1 MAQQHT
7 PAAGSGPQAQEM
19 RRIANET
26 LARALEL
33 DQQSL
38 LLSEHRNNLICQ
50 GDADLALADALLTA
64 CATLGTEAFT
74 VRKTGQLLADLATQ
88 AERHDDQR
96 QSLDETPGTC
106 EQCGGRGMW
115 RPPYARERVPC
126 DLCTSA
132 PISQAS
138 ATTSA
143 SPADSDNKA

>member
-7 PAAGSGPQAQEM
+7 QAAGSGNQTQEM

-38 LLSEHRNNLICQ
+38 LLSEHRNNLICE
-50 GDADLALADALLTA
+50 GEADQALTDALLTA

-74 VRKTGQLLADLATQ
+74 VRKTGQLLADLAAQ
-88 AERHDDQR
+88 AERYQDQLQR
-96 QSLDETPGTC
+96 PDETPGAC
-106 EQCGGRGMW
+106 EQCGGVGVW
-115 RPPYARERVPC
+115 RPPYSAERVPC

-132 PISQAS
+132 PISAAS
-138 ATTSA
+138 ATTSDGDGLA
-143 SPADSDNKA
+143 PSKA